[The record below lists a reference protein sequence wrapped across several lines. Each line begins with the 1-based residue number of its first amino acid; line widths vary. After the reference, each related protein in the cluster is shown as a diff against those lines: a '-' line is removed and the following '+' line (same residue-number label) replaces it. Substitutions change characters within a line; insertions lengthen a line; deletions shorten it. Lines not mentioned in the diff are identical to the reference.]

1 MARGGRTRSWM
12 AVAVA
17 AVALLPPL
25 ARAGKKDELLLTV
38 VVHGLRNQ
46 KGHVR
51 VALYRDPATWTRPHE
66 ELASCTA
73 EIHGHDATCSIRLP
87 AAGRYAFAF
96 LHDEDDDGAMTRG
109 AFGFPVE
116 GYGFSRDARSGMI
129 PLGFERASFSVTCAE
144 RLEATVFYPL

>member
-1 MARGGRTRSWM
+1 MARGGRASWL
-12 AVAVA
+12 AVVVAVA
-17 AVALLPPL
+17 GLVPL
-25 ARAGKKDELLLTV
+25 RGRAGDEDDLVLTV
-38 VVHGLRNQ
+38 LVHGLRNQ

-51 VALYRDPATWTRPHE
+51 VALYRDAATWTRPHE
-66 ELASCTA
+66 ELASCSA
-73 EIHGHDATCSIRLP
+73 EIRGHDASCRIRVP

-129 PLGFERASFSVTCAE
+129 PLGFERASFLLTTAA